1 MKAFIAVLALFAAFA
16 LAAGQPPPAKK
27 KRKVVNAN
35 TALVRPLALA
45 GSKKGPF
52 RAKKLKN

>member
-35 TALVRPLALA
+35 TALVRSAFA

>member
-16 LAAGQPPPAKK
+16 LAAGQAPPKK
-27 KRKVVNAN
+27 KRKVVNTN